1 MNSAIKRR
9 LLSRRKLVV
18 FLLLSCFICASLV
31 KGSDEDL
38 KSIRGSRDS
47 SLQKPRLLL
56 QDIQIEFKGRPKS
69 NMSIVFSLGQG
80 TTGTRA
86 LFNGMC
92 YLNVTGVHY
101 GQFCFNA
108 ENTSDLSHDQV
119 VAIKAQVSLI
129 RLISAFTK
137 CAGKDG
143 NSCSLEA
150 AMKILHEMKISVA
163 RVIFSGTVDFIS
175 DTPYPNLVSFVKE
188 AILEARPGLE
198 PLYLMTERDPQ
209 EWTTRR
215 IATHPSHV
223 FCRYYFDLEDREVE
237 MFDNEHPEHDPLDW
251 SHCVKYA
258 TRHPPKEDAV
268 ATEIFVTLQQLI
280 KETGANENSFQKVVA
295 RTQRA
300 YERYQNKCLQMQNLI
315 YKIDFFKMSGRTAV
329 EVLAK
334 DLYEKSFNSN
344 SLQPHSREAFQKAGV
359 ILLNPE
365 DPTNNAILNSRT
377 MGSSF
382 INEVIKMP

>member
-1 MNSAIKRR
+1 MNSANKQR

-56 QDIQIEFKGRPKS
+56 QDTQMQFKLRPKS

-86 LFNGMC
+86 LFHAMC
-92 YLNVTGVHY
+92 HLNVTGVHY
-101 GQFCFNA
+101 GQVCFNA

-119 VAIKAQVSLI
+119 VAIKAQNDLVDLFNA
-129 RLISAFTK
+129 LTK

-143 NSCSLEA
+143 NSCPLVA
-150 AMKILHEMKISVA
+150 AMRILHEIKISVA

-188 AILEARPGLE
+188 AIHEARPGVE

-215 IATHPSHV
+215 IAMHSEHV

-258 TRHPPKEDAV
+258 AKHSPKEDAV
-268 ATEIFVTLQQLI
+268 ATEVFVTLQQLI
-280 KETGANENSFQKVVA
+280 KETGGNAKSLQKVVA

-315 YKIDFFKMSGRTAV
+315 YKIDFFKMSERTDV
-329 EVLAK
+329 ELLAK

-344 SLQPHSREAFQKAGV
+344 SLRPHSREAFRKAGV
-359 ILLNPE
+359 SLLNPE
-365 DPTNNAILNSRT
+365 DPTNNAILTPRK
-377 MGSSF
+377 MGASF
-382 INEVIKMP
+382 INEVIKMH